1 METTTGRGVREVR
14 RHAWDEVGRRFA
26 PQPRDACEEFSG
38 VRMLGPDEYAL
49 GGTDLNELA
58 RIYDADQVGQF
69 TR

>member
-1 METTTGRGVREVR
+1 
-14 RHAWDEVGRRFA
+14 
-26 PQPRDACEEFSG
+26 
-38 VRMLGPDEYAL
+38 MLGPDEYAL